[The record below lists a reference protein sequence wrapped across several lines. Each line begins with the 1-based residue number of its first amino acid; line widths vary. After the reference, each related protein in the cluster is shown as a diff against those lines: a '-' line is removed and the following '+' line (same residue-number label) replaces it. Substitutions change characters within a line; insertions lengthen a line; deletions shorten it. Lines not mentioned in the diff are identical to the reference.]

1 MARTEFQFDPD
12 FDDNVYHASNKSR
25 SSLAPL
31 FNLVRK
37 QTDEIA
43 ARAKSILQLEAA
55 LAEQSATSN
64 RNKRFGNEKNT
75 FLEAKARAFALT
87 SAYNSLAASMGT
99 DNMIYG
105 RVAIN
110 RKGSGTLE
118 FGGADPVAEIGKGTG
133 NYLVHPAYAFLR
145 RAMESVGT

>member
-1 MARTEFQFDPD
+1 MRVEFHFDPD
-12 FDDNVYHASNKSR
+12 FDDNVYHASNKTR

-37 QTDEIA
+37 QTDEIRN
-43 ARAKSILQLEAA
+43 RAKTILELEAA
-55 LAEQSATSN
+55 LAEQDASSN

-75 FLEAKARAFALT
+75 FLEKKAKAFAMQ
-87 SAYNSLAASMGT
+87 SALNSLSATMGT
-99 DNMIYG
+99 DDMIFG

-110 RKGSGTLE
+110 RKGSGSLE
-118 FGGADPVAEIGKGTG
+118 FGGPDLVAEIGKGTG